1 MAVKPNGRGWVD
13 ACAVHACGHA
23 DGFTKRMTDAC
34 ALTLR
39 LTLLKWAVQQKKVNQ
54 FSHSA
59 SIWPTFH
66 HHLSLRLST
75 SCYLIAQSLHPFP
88 LPEQRLSPS
97 FNFILNCVWKG
108 NLLTVCSSKPHISK
122 GLCLPCLVGS
132 PELLAF
138 I

>member
-23 DGFTKRMTDAC
+23 DGFTKRMMDAC

-39 LTLLKWAVQQKKVNQ
+39 LTLLKWAVQQKKSQSVFT
-54 FSHSA
+54 FSVHLANIPSSFVPPA
-59 SIWPTFH
+59 LNKLLLNCPKTSPLSSPGAKALTF
-66 HHLSLRLST
+66 L
-75 SCYLIAQSLHPFP
+75 QLH
-88 LPEQRLSPS
+88 
-97 FNFILNCVWKG
+97 LNCVWTG